1 MDVRAAVVVR
11 YVGATTFNSVR
22 AFPDEGNAAVAK
34 QTITQLIDDIDGSE
48 AEETIT
54 FGIDGANYE
63 IDLNAKHAAK
73 LRDALATY
81 IGHATPLRRTRATG
95 STTRSSS
102 SSANAPAR
110 ADREQMQAIR
120 EWGRANGWEVS
131 DRGRIPAA
139 LLEAYNTK

>member
-1 MDVRAAVVVR
+1 M
-11 YVGATTFNSVR
+11 
-22 AFPDEGNAAVAK
+22 AK
-34 QTITQLIDDIDGSE
+34 QTITQLIDDIDGST

-63 IDLNAKHAAK
+63 IDLNAKNAGK

-81 IGHATPLRRTRATG
+81 IGHATPIRRTRTAASSSG
-95 STTRSSS
+95 SRSSGG
-102 SSANAPAR
+102 NAPAR

-120 EWGRANGWEVS
+120 EWGRGNGYEVS

-139 LLEAYNTK
+139 LLEAYNNAK